1 MGDRELQTD
10 SQHFFALTP
19 EEVLHGVEASG
30 ARATGRC
37 LQLNSY
43 ENRVYDVEIEEGTG
57 PLEHL
62 EKIRAVIPVM
72 PNRLVAKFYRP
83 GRWTREQ
90 ILEEHAF
97 LNDLVENEIPAIP
110 AIPFADGETLRASPG
125 SGIVYALFPKVGGR
139 SPDELNEDQ
148 LRQVGRLIGRIHN
161 IGSKRTATHRL
172 ELTPKTYGER
182 NLDFLLKGDWIPLPR
197 RSRYAAAVQTLCA
210 LSGPLF
216 ASAKMIRTHG
226 DCHKGNLLWTSSQSS
241 GSAFFLDFDDMVT
254 APAVQDLWML
264 VPGRDALARDDREI
278 LLEGYEEMRA
288 FDRTESSLIEPLRAL
303 RIVHFSTWIAN
314 RWNDPSFPRV
324 FPSFN
329 SERYWEEETQAL
341 EDIVAHLAAPGH
353 DPDRGFAAH

>member
-1 MGDRELQTD
+1 MSDRETQ
-10 SQHFFALTP
+10 SPSRHFFALTP
-19 EEVLHGVEASG
+19 QEVLHGVERAG

-43 ENRVYDVEIEEGTG
+43 ENRVYDVEVEEGSG

-97 LNDLVENEIPAIP
+97 LNDLVEDEIPAIP
-110 AIPFADGETLRASPG
+110 AIPFSDGRTLHASPD
-125 SGIVYALFPKVGGR
+125 SEILYALFPKVGGR

-148 LRQVGRLIGRIHN
+148 LRQVGRLIGRMHG
-161 IGSKRTATHRL
+161 IGSKKPATRRL
-172 ELTPKTYGER
+172 ELTPKTYGEPD
-182 NLDFLLKGDWIPLPR
+182 LDFLLNGGWIPLPR
-197 RSRYAAAVQTLCA
+197 RSRYVAAVQSVCG
-210 LSGPLF
+210 LSAAF
-216 ASAKMIRTHG
+216 FSRAKMIRTHG
-226 DCHKGNLLWTSSQSS
+226 DCHKGNLLWSPSQNS
-241 GSAFFLDFDDMVT
+241 GTAFFLDFDDMVT

-264 VPGRDALARDDREI
+264 APGRDALAHSNREV

-288 FDRTESSLIEPLRAL
+288 FDRAELSLIEPLRAL
-303 RIVHFSTWIAN
+303 RIVHFSAWIAN
-314 RWNDPSFPRV
+314 RWQDPSFPRA
-324 FPSFN
+324 FPSFD
-329 SERYWEEETQAL
+329 SERYWEEETQAI
-341 EDIVAHLAAPGH
+341 EDIAAHLAAPGH